1 MMSNAGCWRPHL
13 AALAIATSLL
23 SGCTTVG
30 SNPPTAIVCPPV
42 VQYSREAQAR
52 AAEELNS
59 LPDSSVIAEMLAD
72 YSVMRDQAR
81 ACSGGR

>member
-1 MMSNAGCWRPHL
+1 MSNAGCWKPPL

-23 SGCTTVG
+23 SGCATVG
-30 SNPPTAIVCPPV
+30 SNGTRPGACPPAV
-42 VQYSREAQAR
+42 AYSLEFQAR

-59 LPDSSVIAEMLAD
+59 LPDGSTIAEILAD

-81 ACSGGR
+81 SCRV